1 MDRTSVTADIRA
13 ISNVGSTT
21 AAMSVNNS
29 TAAMSD
35 AVADGSF
42 MDLDGSIHSHNDN
55 IIEPETDDEEEERA
69 RRAFIDSLKQSALP
83 PPPTSL
89 DDAQASTDADDAAAT
104 SAYETKSEVESEKE
118 RREDDVKQL
127 SLDNVAVDVGR
138 IYNDEGSV
146 MDEAERTL
154 AALTAA
160 PDARAESCRL
170 QVH

>member
-1 MDRTSVTADIRA
+1 
-13 ISNVGSTT
+13 
-21 AAMSVNNS
+21 
-29 TAAMSD
+29 
-35 AVADGSF
+35 
-42 MDLDGSIHSHNDN
+42 MDLDGSIHPHNDS

-138 IYNDEGSV
+138 IYNDDEGSV

>member
-83 PPPTSL
+83 PPP
-89 DDAQASTDADDAAAT
+89 
-104 SAYETKSEVESEKE
+104 
-118 RREDDVKQL
+118 
-127 SLDNVAVDVGR
+127 
-138 IYNDEGSV
+138 I
-146 MDEAERTL
+146 
-154 AALTAA
+154 
-160 PDARAESCRL
+160 
-170 QVH
+170 